1 MSRCLDAFN
10 AFHLAARNSDLS
22 MAEALNDPLIRS
34 VMEADGVDAELLETE
49 FLQIAERRAEA
60 LEA

>member
-1 MSRCLDAFN
+1 MNRCLDAFN